1 MNNKYTNKHTLGN
14 TTLGNNI
21 VIGFGVNS
29 NIPNLPKPTNCNNNV
44 KPIPVK
50 QPDCNYNDIKIQLH
64 QFSNVINHIQDKN
77 NDILNTLLNINNRVT
92 DLENNKSNNK
102 DSVYIGQSAPDS
114 DIYNIW
120 INTSDSEQ
128 IYNYVTAALNNNNET
143 IEIVDTV
150 ETLALNEDNE
160 SIVVYE
166 VQENTTEEPEVIN
179 IGDSGEIIEL

>member
-1 MNNKYTNKHTLGN
+1 MNNKYTNKHALGN
-14 TTLGNNI
+14 TTLGNNTI
-21 VIGFGVNS
+21 IGFGINS
-29 NIPNLPKPTNCNNNV
+29 NIPNLPKSTSCKNNV

-50 QPDCNYNDIKIQLH
+50 QPDCNYNDIKVQLI
-64 QFSNVINHIQDKN
+64 QFSSVIDNLQDKN
-77 NDILNTLLNINNRVT
+77 NNILNTLLNINNRVT

-102 DSVYIGQSAPDS
+102 DSVYVGQSAPDN

-128 IYNYVTAALNNNNET
+128 VSNYALASLNNNNET

-150 ETLALNEDNE
+150 ETLVLNENNE

-166 VQENTTEEPEVIN
+166 VQEDTTEEPEVIN

>member
-1 MNNKYTNKHTLGN
+1 MNNKYINKPALGN
-14 TTLGNNI
+14 TTLGNNT
-21 VIGFGVNS
+21 VIGFGINS
-29 NIPNLPKPTNCNNNV
+29 NTPNLPKPTSCKNNV
-44 KPIPVK
+44 KPIPVR

-77 NDILNTLLNINNRVT
+77 NDISNTLLNINNRVT

-102 DSVYIGQSAPDS
+102 DSVYVGQSAPDS

-128 IYNYVTAALNNNNET
+128 VYNYVLATFNNNNKT
-143 IEIVDTV
+143 VEIVDTV
-150 ETLALNEDNE
+150 ETLVLNENNE

-166 VQENTTEEPEVIN
+166 VQKDNTEEPEVIN

>member
-1 MNNKYTNKHTLGN
+1 MNNKYTNKHALGN
-14 TTLGNNI
+14 TALGNNT
-21 VIGFGVNS
+21 VIGFGINS

-50 QPDCNYNDIKIQLH
+50 QPDCNYNDIKVQLH
-64 QFSNVINHIQDKN
+64 QFSNVINHIQDNN

-92 DLENNKSNNK
+92 DLENNKSNSK

-128 IYNYVTAALNNNNET
+128 VSNYALAARNNNNET
-143 IEIVDTV
+143 TKTVDTV
-150 ETLALNEDNE
+150 ETLVVNENNE

-166 VQENTTEEPEVIN
+166 VQKNTPEEPEVIN
-179 IGDSGEIIEL
+179 IVDSGEIIEL